1 MKCKLDSKT
10 HWVIL
15 GVGPNDRERWKSK
28 ECLEFASRKRGYNL
42 NLHFGTIVAEIFS
55 NITDAPFVA
64 SSIILPLNFA
74 HESWPHAIKEQLVQ
88 LGISI
93 YSLIHLF
100 LYCFFAEM

>member
-1 MKCKLDSKT
+1 MMGK
-10 HWVIL
+10 
-15 GVGPNDRERWKSK
+15 GGRARN
-28 ECLEFASRKRGYNL
+28 ASSLPRGSGQAAGYNL

-93 YSLIHLF
+93 YSLIH
-100 LYCFFAEM
+100 